1 MLDIPA
7 NQSILERTFYARIGE
22 RSTFFRGTHQ
32 MNIKITL
39 TPEATDWITAICK
52 ATGLSKDNVISIA
65 LADPELFKML
75 RKRGEA
81 IRF

>member
-1 MLDIPA
+1 
-7 NQSILERTFYARIGE
+7 
-22 RSTFFRGTHQ
+22 